1 MSSFIFLSLIFLSTQ
16 FSEFAILYWPIQS
29 GPIAG
34 SGSNTLQVKN
44 LRYSRTGVLRYAF
57 GPASAIEAPEPP
69 GQPPKNHLAQEE
81 LKPFWMLFKKD
92 EAKETRKSKY
102 ETQIFGFEIY

>member
-1 MSSFIFLSLIFLSTQ
+1 MSGFIFLSLIFLSTQ
-16 FSEFAILYWPIQS
+16 FSDFAIPYCPIQS
-29 GPIAG
+29 DPIAG

-69 GQPPKNHLAQEE
+69 GQPKNHLAQEE

-92 EAKETRKSKY
+92 EAKETRKSKH